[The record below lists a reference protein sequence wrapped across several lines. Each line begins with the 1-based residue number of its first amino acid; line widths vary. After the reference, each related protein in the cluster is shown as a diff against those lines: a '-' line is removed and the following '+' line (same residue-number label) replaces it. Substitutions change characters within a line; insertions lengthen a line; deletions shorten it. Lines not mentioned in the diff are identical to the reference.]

1 MRNERALIC
10 MVMAC
15 VAEVMMCL
23 IFFLVVSMLGALLL
37 GGLFFIF
44 DWFLLAKMA
53 MDEERECEER
63 AREWERK
70 NANEEKTE

>member
-15 VAEVMMCL
+15 AVEVMLCL
-23 IFFLVVSMLGALLL
+23 IVFLVVSMLGALLL

-53 MDEERECEER
+53 MDEER

-70 NANEEKTE
+70 NANEEKAE

>member
-1 MRNERALIC
+1 MRNERAIIC
-10 MVMAC
+10 LVMAC
-15 VAEVMMCL
+15 AAEVMMCL
-23 IFFLVVSMLGALLL
+23 IVFLVLSMPGALLL

-53 MDEERECEER
+53 MDEERALEER

-70 NANEEKTE
+70 NASEEKTE